1 MFKMKLPSLQ
11 SLWHEALAVFRRF
24 PLQVLVAIVAVGICI
39 LRIERPSLGF
49 VDKLLACCNFALT
62 LLLAADL
69 FAETHNWSG
78 QKKWFLR
85 MLVLVICTILY
96 LLLDPVL
103 YEADLIR
110 IVLLGFAFHL
120 LVSFAPFIGRGTVN
134 GFWAYNERLFLQII
148 TAGIFSFVLTVG
160 LYIAVGS
167 TNALFDIK
175 MSGHVYG
182 YIVCVTMV
190 GFMTIFF
197 LSGVPRDF
205 KALNA
210 VPQEYPKWLKIFTQ
224 YVLIPLLS
232 VYLLILLAY
241 EGKILISWTLPKGY
255 VSTLI
260 LGYAVAGILSLLL
273 IYPIKDREGN
283 GWMRIFARFFYVMLI
298 PLVLLLLLAVWK
310 RVSVYGITE
319 ARYILILLAL
329 WLTIVTVYNLFSK
342 QQNIKFIPVS
352 LCILALLA
360 VYGPQSAFVVSR
372 YSQTKR
378 LEKMLKQDDT
388 FARIEKAQI
397 ISYLVQN
404 HGILALQ
411 EFTSR
416 DLKPLQDRFE
426 QRVSGAE
433 WKYDIKARQL
443 DTALAILK
451 VPRQLDKNI
460 IERDVAVS
468 SGNTVLIKGYDYLRP
483 LPNDVGE
490 EEFEIGGSTI
500 KVARLKD
507 QKVTISIDGETSTLS
522 ISPILNQVQAE
533 FKADKLN
540 LMEGSTVTY
549 KMPKPV
555 GDISFETSNI
565 SGVFRISDVY
575 IDGRDAASTKRYE
588 GYFLL
593 RLKTTK

>member
-1 MFKMKLPSLQ
+1 MKLPSLQ

-24 PLQVLVAIVAVGICI
+24 PLQVLVTIVAVGVCI
-39 LRIERPSLGF
+39 LRIETPSLAYL
-49 VDKLLACCNFALT
+49 DKLLACCNFALT

-69 FAETHNWSG
+69 FAETHDWSVL
-78 QKKWFLR
+78 KKWFLR
-85 MLVLVICTILY
+85 VLVLVICTVLY
-96 LLLDPVL
+96 LLLNPVL
-103 YEADLIR
+103 YEADVIR

-120 LVSFAPFIGRGTVN
+120 LVSFAPFIGRGMVG

-148 TAGIFSFVLTVG
+148 TAGIFSFVLTIG

-167 TNALFDIK
+167 TDALFDLK

-182 YIVCVTMV
+182 YIVCLTMV

-197 LSGVPRDF
+197 LSGVPKDF
-205 KALNA
+205 RALNE

-273 IYPIKDREGN
+273 IYPIRNREGN

-298 PLVLLLLLAVWK
+298 PLVVLLLLAVWK

-360 VYGPQSAFVVSR
+360 VYGPQSAFMVSK

-388 FARIEKAQI
+388 FAQKEKPQI

-411 EFTSR
+411 SFTSR
-416 DLKPLQDRFE
+416 NLKPLQDRFE

-433 WKYDIKARQL
+433 WKYDIKARQV

-451 VPRQLDKNI
+451 VSRQLEKTGF
-460 IERDVAVS
+460 EREVLVS
-468 SGNTVLIKGYDYLRP
+468 SGNTVQVKGYDYYKP
-483 LPNDVGE
+483 LIYHIGE
-490 EEFEIGGSTI
+490 EEFELSGSTI

-507 QKVTISIDGETSTLS
+507 QKVTISIDGKTATLS
-522 ISPILNQVQAE
+522 ITPLLNQVQGD
-533 FKADKLN
+533 FKAGTLG
-540 LMEGSTVTY
+540 LLEGRETTY
-549 KMPKPV
+549 KMPASVSDMP
-555 GDISFETSNI
+555 FETSTMN
-565 SGVFRISDVY
+565 GVFRLTDVY
-575 IDGRDAASTKRYE
+575 VNDGKAATTMRYE

>member
-1 MFKMKLPSLQ
+1 MKLPSVQ

-24 PLQVLVAIVAVGICI
+24 PLQVLVTIVAVGVCI
-39 LRIERPSLGF
+39 LRIETPSLAYL
-49 VDKLLACCNFALT
+49 DKLLVCCNFALT

-69 FAETHNWSG
+69 FAETHDWSV

-85 MLVLVICTILY
+85 VLVLVVCTVLY
-96 LLLDPVL
+96 LLLNPVL
-103 YEADLIR
+103 YEADVIR

-120 LVSFAPFIGRGTVN
+120 LVSFAPFIGRGTVG

-148 TAGIFSFVLTVG
+148 TAGIFSFVLTIG

-167 TNALFDIK
+167 TDALFDLK

-182 YIVCVTMV
+182 YIVCLTMV

-197 LSGVPRDF
+197 LSGVPKDF
-205 KALNA
+205 RALNE

-273 IYPIKDREGN
+273 IYPIRNREGN

-298 PLVLLLLLAVWK
+298 PLVVLLLLAVWK

-360 VYGPQSAFVVSR
+360 VYGPQSAFMISK

-388 FARIEKAQI
+388 FAQKEKPQI

-411 EFTSR
+411 SFTSR
-416 DLKPLQDRFE
+416 NLKPFQDRFE

-433 WKYDIKARQL
+433 WKYDIKARQV

-451 VPRQLDKNI
+451 VPKQINRNSFDH
-460 IERDVAVS
+460 DVAVS
-468 SGNTVLIKGYDYLRP
+468 YGNTIIVKGYDYYRP
-483 LPNDVGE
+483 LPEFTGE
-490 EEFEIGGSTI
+490 EEFELGGNTIRIVRVGNTEVKISINNDVRIMDVSPQLHTIKADFIGG
-500 KVARLKD
+500 RL
-507 QKVTISIDGETSTLS
+507 SL
-522 ISPILNQVQAE
+522 L
-533 FKADKLN
+533 
-540 LMEGSTVTY
+540 EGSEVVYRLPETVS
-549 KMPKPV
+549 
-555 GDISFETSNI
+555 DIPFETNKI
-565 SGVFRISDVY
+565 SGVFRLTYAFVNDSDTPSTRRF
-575 IDGRDAASTKRYE
+575 DGC
-588 GYFLL
+588 FLL